1 MATGLEMFVNQVQ
14 LQTLKKNKRSLQ
26 ILEKPE
32 RKHLSAQ
39 RCIQNSLKH
48 LRWIILQK

>member
-1 MATGLEMFVNQVQ
+1 MAIGLEMFLNQVQ
-14 LQTLKKNKRSLQ
+14 LQTVKKNKRPLQ
-26 ILEKPE
+26 VLEKPE

-48 LRWIILQK
+48 LRWIIFLK